1 MDYGFVFGAN
11 LIYYVSTEG
20 DPQFCEQTVLK
31 MQTWGSKIPKILL
44 CYKWMSPFHSVSS
57 QHLN

>member
-20 DPQFCEQTVLK
+20 DPQFCEETVLK
-31 MQTWGSKIPKILL
+31 LQTWGSKIPKILL
-44 CYKWMSPFHSVSS
+44 
-57 QHLN
+57 L